1 MLKHFFGQAGTT
13 PDKVR
18 SADVLSWVHGIGL
31 SGRTPS
37 SCTIGARVACI
48 SSFYRFLIRMD
59 TLHSNPCDALERPKV
74 QQSVAPGYSAGD
86 VRRLLAF
93 IPHTFAGIRAFAIT
107 LPLVLTPRRPPP
119 V

>member
-1 MLKHFFGQAGTT
+1 MTISSLPSTIIDPSGWEHALYAFLAEKHRRSGSMRTVQSYSRMLKQFFGQAGTT
-13 PDKVR
+13 PDKIR

-59 TLHSNPCDALERPKV
+59 TLHSNPCDA
-74 QQSVAPGYSAGD
+74 
-86 VRRLLAF
+86 
-93 IPHTFAGIRAFAIT
+93 
-107 LPLVLTPRRPPP
+107 
-119 V
+119 